1 LPTNYKEN
9 TEISIIGWN
18 CQAIPSKILATCPME
33 TFLNDK
39 KIKKKLQNISRI
51 TTYTAKTTTT
61 TTTTTTT
68 VDRSNNDNKET
79 VKTATKTKFG

>member
-33 TFLNDK
+33 TFLNDR

-51 TTYTAKTTTT
+51 TTYTAKT
-61 TTTTTTT
+61 
-68 VDRSNNDNKET
+68 NE
-79 VKTATKTKFG
+79 AETKTIHIQEAYKPI